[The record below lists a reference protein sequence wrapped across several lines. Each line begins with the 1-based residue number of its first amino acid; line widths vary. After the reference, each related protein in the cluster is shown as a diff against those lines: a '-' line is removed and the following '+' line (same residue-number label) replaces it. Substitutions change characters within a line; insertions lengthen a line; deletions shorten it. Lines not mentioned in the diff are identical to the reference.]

1 VARIALVPNTR
12 VQRTRSSP
20 SALRSPLTRH
30 PLGGPKVSLAAAL
43 VTWFA
48 TLVACS
54 SAVVENP
61 SPAGAALARLCRDD
75 GFKAD
80 AGPPPWQVPSQTSV
94 AGWLAA
100 LKLGGFKNSDEVLAD
115 TALQARLESSFQPQP
130 IVVSREAAACGFR
143 SSAHPE
149 GIVVELSGTVE
160 NPYVPGQV
168 GVFARVSLN
177 REQGATWFWVPLSG
191 GPGNWT
197 ADPPVHL
204 NVSDG

>member
-1 VARIALVPNTR
+1 MPPPNMR
-12 VQRTRSSP
+12 VRRTHSSP
-20 SALRSPLTRH
+20 SAPHSPLTRH

-48 TLVACS
+48 ALAACS

-61 SPAGAALARLCRDD
+61 SPDGSVLARLCGDD
-75 GFKAD
+75 RFKAD
-80 AGPPPWQVPSQTSV
+80 AGPPPWQVPSQTSL

-100 LKLGGFKNSDEVLAD
+100 QLGGFKTSDEVLAD
-115 TALQARLESSFQPQP
+115 TALQARLDSSFRPQP
-130 IVVSREAAACGFR
+130 IVVSGEAAACGFR

-204 NVSDG
+204 KVSDG